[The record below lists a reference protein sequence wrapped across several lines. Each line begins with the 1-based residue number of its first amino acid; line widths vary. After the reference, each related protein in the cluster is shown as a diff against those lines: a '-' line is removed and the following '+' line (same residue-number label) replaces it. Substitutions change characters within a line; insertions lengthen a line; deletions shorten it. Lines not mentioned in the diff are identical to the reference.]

1 MAGNDRCRL
10 IMDLQKLNLPPICPR
25 LRVDKGR
32 QQIWDGLR
40 GQFVAL
46 TPEEWV
52 RQHFVAFLVDCKSYR
67 PSLMANEVCIR
78 LNGMS
83 RRCDSVL
90 YSQGLV
96 PRMIMEYK
104 RPSVKI
110 GRNVFAQISRYN
122 LVMRVD
128 YLIVSNGL
136 EHYCCKMDYDRGS
149 CLFLPDI
156 PDYADLQ

>member
-1 MAGNDRCRL
+1 
-10 IMDLQKLNLPPICPR
+10 MDLPQLNLPPFSPR
-25 LRVDKGR
+25 LRVEKGR
-32 QQIWDGLR
+32 QLIWDGLR

-90 YSQGLV
+90 YSPGLL

-110 GRNVFAQISRYN
+110 GREVFAQISRYN
-122 LVMRVD
+122 LTMHVD
-128 YLIVSNGL
+128 YLIVSNGM
-136 EHYCCKMDYDRGS
+136 EHYCCRMDYERNS
-149 CLFLPDI
+149 CLFLPGI
-156 PDYADLQ
+156 PDYSDLQ